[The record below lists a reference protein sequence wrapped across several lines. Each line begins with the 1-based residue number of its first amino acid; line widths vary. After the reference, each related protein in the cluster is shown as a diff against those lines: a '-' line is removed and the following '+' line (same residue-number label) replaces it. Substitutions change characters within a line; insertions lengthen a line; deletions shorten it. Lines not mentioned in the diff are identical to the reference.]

1 MEEKALKIP
10 ENNSDVKEILR
21 KQIALL
27 AEESEKYKSEPELV
41 VALSEAMD
49 KIAGTLFVC

>member
-1 MEEKALKIP
+1 MEEKTLKIP
-10 ENNSDVKEILR
+10 ENDSDVKEILR

-49 KIAGTLFVC
+49 KIAGTLFAC

>member
-1 MEEKALKIP
+1 MDIP
-10 ENNSDVKEILR
+10 KDNIEVKELLR

-49 KIAGTLFVC
+49 KIAGTLFAC

>member
-10 ENNSDVKEILR
+10 EHNSDVKEIIR

-27 AEESEKYKSEPELV
+27 AEESEKYKGEPELV

>member
-1 MEEKALKIP
+1 MNTPQNDAEI
-10 ENNSDVKEILR
+10 KEILR

-27 AEESEKYKSEPELV
+27 AEESEKYKGEPELV